1 MNDGSAMKYLH
12 PESMLG
18 WEGEWVGFYH
28 LGWTGWHTA
37 HHSVILK
44 AKQKEKKRDRKIG
57 RKEKEKEEEK
67 EELLIWWCFV
77 VCNSFL

>member
-1 MNDGSAMKYLH
+1 MG
-12 PESMLG
+12 
-18 WEGEWVGFYH
+18 GFLSFGLNGMAYSS
-28 LGWTGWHTA
+28 

-67 EELLIWWCFV
+67 EELLIW
-77 VCNSFL
+77 